1 MNLEKIYSNFQKYY
15 YTCNFMSQEVFIISE
30 KQIKINNLEDMVII
44 YNNENI
50 IKLLE
55 DNNIITVVINFC
67 KNKLKNINLKDVL
80 DDEELINLIKADE
93 TKTINLKYCLIEE
106 TFEDYNSKVL
116 PYIKSIYIKNTK
128 WVYDILSYEKEIN
141 NILFDCKEFIIVRE
155 PSFQNYGSFYILGF
169 PKKEFLYTIRELKKK
184 DIKWLKTMKLK
195 MQEIGN
201 KLYEYKQDEL
211 YFFFHYHP
219 SFYYLHLHCTYIGNN
234 SLGNKFQRNI
244 LLEDVIQN
252 LSNNKKF
259 YNKKFYFEI
268 PKNHI
273 LHKLIK
279 NEN

>member
-1 MNLEKIYSNFQKYY
+1 
-15 YTCNFMSQEVFIISE
+15 MSSEV
-30 KQIKINNLEDMVII
+30 
-44 YNNENI
+44 
-50 IKLLE
+50 
-55 DNNIITVVINFC
+55 
-67 KNKLKNINLKDVL
+67 
-80 DDEELINLIKADE
+80 
-93 TKTINLKYCLIEE
+93 
-106 TFEDYNSKVL
+106 
-116 PYIKSIYIKNTK
+116 
-128 WVYDILSYEKEIN
+128 N
-141 NILFDCKEFIIVRE
+141 NILLEI
-155 PSFQNYGSFYILGF
+155 Q
-169 PKKEFLYTIRELKKK
+169 
-184 DIKWLKTMKLK
+184 TMKLK

-234 SLGNKFQRNI
+234 SLDNKFQRNI